1 MLEILAQPLHT
12 TDGFARAYREH
23 SRRAF
28 AAALRVL
35 GDPAAAEDVVQ
46 DVFISLWRKPSR
58 YDANRGPL
66 GAYVAMMARSRAL
79 DRVRSSTAERH
90 AVERVAE
97 QPQRDTE
104 ADVVDLVVRRESTAH
119 LLDALSDVA
128 EPQRAAVVAFA
139 CGVSGSE
146 LARQTDVPLG
156 TAKSRIRH
164 GLIKT
169 RAALVKAA

>member
-1 MLEILAQPLHT
+1 MLQNLAQPLDT
-12 TDGFARAYREH
+12 TEGFARAYREH

-46 DVFISLWRKPSR
+46 DVFISLWRKPDR
-58 YDANRGPL
+58 YDARRGPL

-79 DRVRSSTAERH
+79 DRVRSNSAERH

-97 QPQRDTE
+97 QPEQQIE
-104 ADVVDLVVRRESTAH
+104 ADIVDLVVRRESTGR
-119 LLDALSDVA
+119 LLEALADVA
-128 EPQRAAVVAFA
+128 EPQRTAVVAFA
-139 CGVSGSE
+139 CGVSGAE
-146 LARQTDVPLG
+146 LARQTAVPLG

-169 RAALVKAA
+169 RAALASAA